1 MVDDKEDAWLLIHGT
16 IQNRNY
22 NIGKNIPHAWL
33 LSSDTSICWEP
44 ITQDVLPVDIFI
56 SLYTAREE
64 YRYDLAA
71 AIIHI
76 LNQDT
81 AGPWEGAYWIQDKEG
96 RIYPNG

>member
-1 MVDDKEDAWLLIHGT
+1 
-16 IQNRNY
+16 
-22 NIGKNIPHAWL
+22 
-33 LSSDTSICWEP
+33 
-44 ITQDVLPVDIFI
+44 LPVDIFI